1 MSDTPD
7 LLSFSKASGCGCKI
21 HPARLE
27 AILNGLKPRTH
38 SQLRVGNE
46 TRDDASVM
54 AFPGGLLVQTA
65 DFFTPLV
72 RHAADFG
79 RIAAANALSD
89 VYAMGGR
96 PLMANALLGWPADGL
111 PDAWASDMLEAAAAL
126 CDEAGIPLAG
136 GHSIQIGEVVFGL
149 SVTGAV
155 AESNLKTNAGAW
167 AGDAIVLT
175 KALGTGIL
183 AAAHKRRQ
191 LDDAGYAALIQTAAR
206 LNAEGAWLGEIPA
219 VHAMT
224 DVTGFGLLG
233 HLAEMTRSSNLS
245 AELFADS
252 IPVIQEARALAAAGV
267 LPDNTWRNWNALE
280 KEVEMEITDL
290 NLFGILNDPQTNGG
304 LLIAVAPE
312 ALPSVLDKLQ
322 KTAPEARVIGNFTSG
337 SGKQISVR
345 NGSQGNQ

>member
-1 MSDTPD
+1 MPEILH

-27 AILNGLKPRTH
+27 EILHGIKPRTH
-38 SQLRVGNE
+38 PQLRVGNE
-46 TRDDASVM
+46 TRDDASIM

-72 RHAADFG
+72 RNAADFG

-96 PLMANALLGWPADGL
+96 PLMANALLGWPVDGL
-111 PDAWASDMLEAAAAL
+111 PVAWAGEMLEAAAAL

-136 GHSIQIGEVVFGL
+136 GHSIQIDEVVFGL
-149 SVTGAV
+149 SVTGTV
-155 AESNLKTNAGAW
+155 AEENLKTNAGAQP
-167 AGDAIVLT
+167 GDAVVLT

-183 AAAHKRRQ
+183 AAAHKREQ
-191 LDDAGYAALIQTAAR
+191 LDTAGYAALMNTAAR
-206 LNAEGAWLGEIPA
+206 LNAEGAWLGEITA

-233 HLAEMTRSSNLS
+233 HLAEMTRSSKLS
-245 AELFADS
+245 LEIFADS
-252 IPVIQEARALAAAGV
+252 IPVIHEARALAAAGI

-280 KEVEMEITDL
+280 KEVEMEISDL

-304 LLIAVAPE
+304 LLIAVARE
-312 ALPSVLDKLQ
+312 ALPSTLEKLQ
-322 KTAPEARVIGNFTSG
+322 KTAPETRVIGNFTTG
-337 SGKQISVR
+337 KAKQISVR
-345 NGSQGNQ
+345 NGSAGNQ

>member
-1 MSDTPD
+1 MSDKPD

-27 AILNGLKPRTH
+27 DILSGLQRRTH
-38 SQLRVGNE
+38 AMLRVGNE

-72 RHAADFG
+72 RDPSDFG

-89 VYAMGGR
+89 VYAMGGK

-111 PDAWASDMLEAAAAL
+111 PDAWAGEMLEAAAAL
-126 CDEAGIPLAG
+126 CDEAGVPLAG

-149 SVTGAV
+149 SVTGTV
-155 AESNLKTNAGAW
+155 AEENLKTNAGARP
-167 AGDAIVLT
+167 GDAIVLT

-183 AAAHKRRQ
+183 AAAHKRAK
-191 LDDAGYAALIQTAAR
+191 LDETGYDALIRTAAR
-206 LNAEGAWLGEIPA
+206 LNREGAWLGEIAA

-233 HLAEMTRSSNLS
+233 HLAEMTRGSGLQ
-245 AELFADS
+245 AEIFAEA
-252 IPVIQEARALAAAGV
+252 IPVLTEARTLAAAGV

-280 KEVEMEITDL
+280 KEVDMQIADA

-304 LLIAVAPE
+304 LLIAVDQM
-312 ALPSVLDKLQ
+312 ALPAVLERLQ
-322 KTAPEARVIGNFTSG
+322 QTAPESGVIGFFTSG
-337 SGKQISVR
+337 GVKPITVR
-345 NGSQGNQ
+345 NGSSGN

>member
-1 MSDTPD
+1 MSDKPD

-27 AILNGLKPRTH
+27 EILNGLKPRTNPL
-38 SQLRVGNE
+38 LRVGNE

-72 RHAADFG
+72 RDPSDFG

-89 VYAMGGR
+89 VYAMGGK

-111 PDAWASDMLEAAAAL
+111 PDTWAGEMLEAAAAL
-126 CDEAGIPLAG
+126 CDEAGVPLAG

-149 SVTGAV
+149 SVTGTV
-155 AESNLKTNAGAW
+155 AEENLKTNAGARP
-167 AGDAIVLT
+167 GDAIVLT

-183 AAAHKRRQ
+183 AAAHKRMK
-191 LDDAGYAALIQTAAR
+191 LDEAGYDVLNRTAAR
-206 LNAEGAWLGEIPA
+206 LNREGAWLGETAA

-233 HLAEMTRSSNLS
+233 HLAEMTRGSGLQ
-245 AELFADS
+245 AEIFAEA
-252 IPVIQEARALAAAGV
+252 IPVLTEARTLAAAGI

-280 KEVEMEITDL
+280 KEVDMQIADV

-304 LLIAVAPE
+304 LLIAVDKT
-312 ALPSVLDKLQ
+312 ALPAVLDRLQ
-322 KTAPEARVIGNFTSG
+322 QTAPEPRLIGFCTIGG
-337 SGKQISVR
+337 SKPITVR
-345 NGSQGNQ
+345 NGSGGN

>member
-1 MSDTPD
+1 MSDKPD

-27 AILNGLKPRTH
+27 EILNGLKPRTNPL
-38 SQLRVGNE
+38 LRVGNE

-72 RHAADFG
+72 RDPSDFG

-89 VYAMGGR
+89 VYAMGGK

-111 PDAWASDMLEAAAAL
+111 PDTWAGEMLEAAAAL
-126 CDEAGIPLAG
+126 CDEAGVPLAG

-149 SVTGAV
+149 SVTGTV
-155 AESNLKTNAGAW
+155 AEENLKTNAGARS
-167 AGDAIVLT
+167 GDAIVLT

-183 AAAHKRRQ
+183 AAAHKRMK
-191 LDDAGYAALIQTAAR
+191 LDEAGYDVLNRTAAR
-206 LNAEGAWLGEIPA
+206 LNREGAWLGETAA

-233 HLAEMTRSSNLS
+233 HLAEMTRGSGLQ
-245 AELFADS
+245 AEIFAEA
-252 IPVIQEARALAAAGV
+252 IPVLTEARTLAAAGI

-280 KEVEMEITDL
+280 KEVDMQIADV

-304 LLIAVAPE
+304 LLIAVDKT
-312 ALPSVLDKLQ
+312 ALPAVLERLQ
-322 KTAPEARVIGNFTSG
+322 QTAPETRVIGFFTSG
-337 SGKQISVR
+337 GSKPITVR
-345 NGSQGNQ
+345 NGSGGN